1 MELLF
6 LLIEKLGVYSP
17 IFLVI
22 LYILYYF
29 ISNSLIFIFFICIG
43 FAFGIYM
50 NKIIRE
56 KAKTYFNIIL

>member
-17 IFLVI
+17 ILLVI

-29 ISNSLIFIFFICIG
+29 ISNSFMFIFLICIG
-43 FAFGIYM
+43 FAFGLYM
-50 NKIIRE
+50 NNIIRE
-56 KAKTYFNIIL
+56 KTKTYFNIVL

>member
-6 LLIEKLGVYSP
+6 LLIENLGVYSP

-29 ISNSLIFIFFICIG
+29 ISNSLLFIFFIGIG
-43 FAFGIYM
+43 FVFGIYM

-56 KAKTYFNIIL
+56 KTKTYFNIIL